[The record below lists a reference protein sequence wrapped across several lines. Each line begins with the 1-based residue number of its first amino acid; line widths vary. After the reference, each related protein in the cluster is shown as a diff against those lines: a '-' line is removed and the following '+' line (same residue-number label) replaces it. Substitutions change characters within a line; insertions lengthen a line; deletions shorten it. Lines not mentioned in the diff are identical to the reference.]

1 MQKIG
6 KYIFG
11 LALLAAI
18 AYGAQVYLQDH
29 FDIADDWARVSI
41 SLGQIYLVQVV
52 LSLVLLV
59 ALVMVKKSA
68 AQQLGF
74 VFLGVFTLKVVVS
87 YFFAHNVLDQ
97 PDVDFFKYNY
107 LAVFFL
113 FMIFDLYIAYSML
126 NKSENSAL
134 KKF

>member
-1 MQKIG
+1 MQRIG

-18 AYGAQVYLQDH
+18 AYGVQVYLQDH
-29 FDIADDWARVSI
+29 LGVASDWSRVSI
-41 SLGQIYLVQVV
+41 SLGEIYLVQVV

-74 VFLGVFTLKVVVS
+74 VFLGAFTLKVVVS

-113 FMIFDLYIAYSML
+113 FMIFDLYVAYSML
-126 NKSENSAL
+126 NKSENTTL
-134 KKF
+134 KNF

>member
-29 FDIADDWARVSI
+29 FDIVDDWSRVSI
-41 SLGQIYLVQVV
+41 SLGEIYLVQVV
-52 LSLVLLV
+52 LSLVLLI

-68 AQQLGF
+68 AQQLGY
-74 VFLGVFTLKVVVS
+74 VFLGVFTIKVVVS
-87 YFFAHNVLDQ
+87 YFFAQNVLSL

-113 FMIFDLYIAYSML
+113 FMIFDLYVAYSML
-126 NKSENSAL
+126 NKSENTTL
-134 KKF
+134 KNF